1 MVGERKEL
9 TADTKTAV
17 VSLFQS
23 GFRQTEISRRLG
35 IPRTT
40 IAGIINRF
48 RARNSV
54 ENLPRKGAPTQINER
69 ESRALLRIVKQNRKR
84 TLSDIT

>member
-9 TADTKTAV
+9 TPDTKTAV

-23 GFRQTEISRRLG
+23 GLRQTEISRRLG

-54 ENLPRKGAPTQINER
+54 ENLLVSEY
-69 ESRALLRIVKQNRKR
+69 
-84 TLSDIT
+84 LSDEIQGFSWITPLIMQNTA